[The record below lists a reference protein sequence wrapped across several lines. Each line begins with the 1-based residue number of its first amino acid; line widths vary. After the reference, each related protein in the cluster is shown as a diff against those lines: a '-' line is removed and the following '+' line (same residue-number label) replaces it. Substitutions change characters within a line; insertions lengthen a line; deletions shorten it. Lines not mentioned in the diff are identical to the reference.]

1 MTRFDGR
8 ALARAAASLGLA
20 LSLGLPSLADA
31 QAPSA
36 NNRFVRVAPRVAG
49 VLYTPPA
56 GVAPRRVAV
65 VVMHDNNDFLDHP
78 STLQLAS
85 RGFTVLAANPRH
97 APDLDD
103 RDMDWDAALLDLGSA
118 MRYARALSGIEHVV
132 LLGHSSGAPLA
143 AAYQNIA
150 ENGVKACQGPEKIVP
165 CPDTLST
172 LRPADALVLLDP
184 IFGLG
189 ANVLTSVDPSL
200 ADGAAPADA
209 SLDIYAPANGF
220 TPTGASYS
228 AAFRQRFLQ
237 AQAARNTVLVDRA
250 IARRQAIAEG
260 RSTFADDEPFVVPGA
275 TRTPRL
281 WRPDL
286 GLLSHTQGS
295 YTLLRGD
302 GTRSTEVIHS
312 LRVPSGLTPAVV
324 ARNDREAA
332 RPAGAAS
339 GAVTDAATARARPLL
354 LGGSLDTT
362 VKRFLSTFATRTTA
376 DYGITE
382 DSVSGIAWNSSYTS
396 TPGNVEGV
404 KVPLLVMGMT
414 GHYWLVSAETAYRH
428 AASKD
433 KSIAFVEG
441 ATHGFA
447 PCQPCA
453 KTPGQFGDTTGR
465 TFAHV
470 ADWIGTRF

>member
-1 MTRFDGR
+1 MPHRTGR
-8 ALARAAASLGLA
+8 PLARAAAALCLA
-20 LSLGLPSLADA
+20 LSLGLPSMSVA
-31 QAPSA
+31 QTPSVE
-36 NNRFVRVAPRVAG
+36 NHFVRIAPRVAG
-49 VLYTPPA
+49 VLYTP
-56 GVAPRRVAV
+56 VAASPHRHVAV

-78 STLQLAS
+78 STVQLAS
-85 RGFTVLAANPRH
+85 RGFTVLAANPRY

-103 RDMDWDAALLDLGSA
+103 RDMDWDAALLDLASA
-118 MRYARALSGIEHVV
+118 VRYARGLAGIDRVV

-165 CPDTLST
+165 CPDAMAA

-200 ADGAAPADA
+200 ADGSTPADP

-220 TPTGASYS
+220 TATGATYS
-228 AAFRQRFLQ
+228 DAFRKRFLK
-237 AQAARNTVLVDRA
+237 AQAARNAVLVERA
-250 IARRQAIAEG
+250 LQQRQAIAEG
-260 RSTFADDEPFVVPGA
+260 RGAFADDAPFVVPGA

-286 GLLSHTQGS
+286 HLLSHTQGS

-302 GTRSTEVIHS
+302 GTHSTEVIHT
-312 LRVPSGLTPAVV
+312 LRVPSGLTPTVV
-324 ARNDREAA
+324 ARNDREAD
-332 RPAGAAS
+332 RPASAASNAGTGAAS
-339 GAVTDAATARARPLL
+339 APARPLL

-362 VKRFLSTFATRTTA
+362 VKRFLSTFATRATA
-376 DYGITE
+376 DYDITE
-382 DSVSGIAWNSSYTS
+382 DSVSGIDWNSSYTS
-396 TPGNVEGV
+396 MPGNVEGV

-453 KTPGQFGDTTGR
+453 KTPGQFGDTAGR
-465 TFAHV
+465 TFAYV
-470 ADWIGTRF
+470 ADWIGAHF

>member
-1 MTRFDGR
+1 MRRFNGR
-8 ALARAAASLGLA
+8 RLARAAAASWLA
-20 LSLGLPSLADA
+20 LSLGLPSVAGA
-31 QAPSA
+31 QAPA
-36 NNRFVRVAPRVAG
+36 VNNHFVRVAPHVAG

-56 GVAPRRVAV
+56 GVPQHHVAV

-78 STLQLAS
+78 STVQLAS
-85 RGFTVLAANPRH
+85 RGFTVLAANPRY

-118 MRYARALSGIEHVV
+118 MRYARGLPGIEHVV

-150 ENGVKACQGPEKIVP
+150 ENGLKACQGPEKIVP
-165 CPDTLST
+165 CPDAMSA

-200 ADGAAPADA
+200 ADAGTPADE

-220 TPTGASYS
+220 TPTGARYS
-228 AAFRQRFLQ
+228 EAFRKRFLK
-237 AQAARNTVLVDRA
+237 AQAARNAVLVDRA
-250 IARRQAIAEG
+250 LQRRQAIAEG
-260 RSTFADDEPFVVPGA
+260 RTAFADDEPFVVPGA

-286 GLLSHTQGS
+286 QLLSHTQGS

-302 GTRSTEVIHS
+302 GTRSIEVIHS

-324 ARNDREAA
+324 ARNDREAD
-332 RPAGAAS
+332 RPATAAS
-339 GAVTDAATARARPLL
+339 GAGTDAATARVRPLL

-376 DYGITE
+376 GYDITE
-382 DSVSGIAWNSSYTS
+382 DSVSGIDWNSSYTS

-465 TFAHV
+465 TLAYV
-470 ADWIGTRF
+470 ADWIGAHF